1 MTRSLEGRAEV
12 AAAGLPPLLVRAD
25 RVAHTVAQGVHGR
38 RRVGTGET
46 FWQFRQYQP
55 GDTPASIDWRQS
67 AKRDHVF
74 VREYEWEAAQ
84 SIWLWRDAS
93 PSMSY
98 SSGRDLPTKPDR
110 AELLAVALA
119 GLMVRAGE
127 RVARLDGNER
137 PASGRLALIRLATGL
152 TKQAE
157 TSTGIP
163 ARANLPRHARVV
175 MFGDFLD
182 PLEQTAAAVRGLSA
196 QGVDGHLMQITD
208 PVEDAW
214 PFAGR
219 VQFNGLEGEASQL
232 VGRAETLRQAYRERL
247 QQHRA
252 GLQGI
257 CDSCGWSFGLHRT
270 DHSPES
276 ALMALFVRL
285 GQRSPR

>member
-1 MTRSLEGRAEV
+1 
-12 AAAGLPPLLVRAD
+12 
-25 RVAHTVAQGVHGR
+25 
-38 RRVGTGET
+38 
-46 FWQFRQYQP
+46 
-55 GDTPASIDWRQS
+55 
-67 AKRDHVF
+67 
-74 VREYEWEAAQ
+74 
-84 SIWLWRDAS
+84 
-93 PSMSY
+93 
-98 SSGRDLPTKPDR
+98 
-110 AELLAVALA
+110 
-119 GLMVRAGE
+119 
-127 RVARLDGNER
+127 
-137 PASGRLALIRLATGL
+137 
-152 TKQAE
+152 
-157 TSTGIP
+157 
-163 ARANLPRHARVV
+163 
-175 MFGDFLD
+175 
-182 PLEQTAAAVRGLSA
+182 
-196 QGVDGHLMQITD
+196 MQITD